1 MSLVGRATGS
11 LNVIIEEGSP
21 VATTLV
27 VGHRCPLL
35 STNAHVLRARYVR
48 FQAPDPAGI
57 PTFMHRL

>member
-1 MSLVGRATGS
+1 MPLVGRATGS

-48 FQAPDPAGI
+48 F
-57 PTFMHRL
+57 